1 MAKDRGCPAQR
12 RPVARVQHQRLYW
25 FQKALPF
32 LSLPFLPSNAFTE
45 EERDCVSVPAAAKKK
60 KKRAS
65 GSGTAFIKRAKT
77 VGCKIHLKYDK
88 LEILQKLDL

>member
-45 EERDCVSVPAAAKKK
+45 EERDCVSVPAAAAKKK
-60 KKRAS
+60 KKEQVAQERLS
-65 GSGTAFIKRAKT
+65 LKEQKQLGAKS
-77 VGCKIHLKYDK
+77 I
-88 LEILQKLDL
+88 

>member
-1 MAKDRGCPAQR
+1 MAKDKGCPAQR

-32 LSLPFLPSNAFTE
+32 LSLHFLPSNAFTE

-60 KKRAS
+60 ERVAQERLSLKERKNSWAQNP
-65 GSGTAFIKRAKT
+65 F
-77 VGCKIHLKYDK
+77 KI
-88 LEILQKLDL
+88 